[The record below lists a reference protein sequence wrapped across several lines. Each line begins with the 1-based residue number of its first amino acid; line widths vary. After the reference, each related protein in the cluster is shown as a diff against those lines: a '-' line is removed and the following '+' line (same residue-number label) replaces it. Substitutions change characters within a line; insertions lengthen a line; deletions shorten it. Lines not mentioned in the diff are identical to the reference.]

1 MKHLIWLLSCL
12 LAFTYCKQAGT
23 LGPRSERSVM
33 EHAQLLTMED
43 LDEGVTFCSVANP
56 WMPER
61 SIIRYLLVPKDA
73 PDPEDS
79 RLKQLEEEY
88 GPIQIL
94 RTPLDRLALTSTCYG
109 WLLKELDARDH
120 IGAICDKDYLL
131 DEDLQMAVENGQ
143 IADGGNS
150 MDPNLESILHARCE
164 ALWITPYENAAVNT
178 QGQELAFPIIYGADY
193 METSPLGRAEWIRFY
208 GRLIGRGAEADSIFG
223 VVKHDY
229 DSLAQLNLKRP
240 SASRPKLL
248 SDLPYSATWY
258 VPGGCS
264 SMGILYQDAGFDYL
278 WASDPHAGSL
288 ALSPEAVLAQGA
300 EADVWLIKY
309 NSSGSDLT
317 LDNLQ
322 TQNPLFGR
330 IKAVREHRVFGCN
343 TAKINYFDI
352 APYRPDIIL
361 KELSAISQET
371 AREGRFF
378 APLP

>member
-1 MKHLIWLLSCL
+1 MKHLLWTLTCL
-12 LAFTYCKQAGT
+12 LAFTCCKQAGT
-23 LGPRSERSVM
+23 LGPRSERSFI
-33 EHAQLLTMED
+33 EHAQLLTMEE
-43 LDEGVTFCSVANP
+43 LDEGITYCSVANP

-61 SIIRYLLVPKDA
+61 SMIRYLLIPKDA
-73 PDPEDS
+73 PNPEDS

-88 GPIQIL
+88 GPVQVL

-164 ALWITPYENAAVNT
+164 ALWITPYEDAAVNT
-178 QGQELAFPIIYGADY
+178 QGQELTLPIIYGADY

-208 GRLIGRGAEADSIFG
+208 GRLVGRGAQADSIFG
-223 VVKHDY
+223 VVAHNY
-229 DSLAQLNLKRP
+229 DSLAQLNHNRP

-264 SMGILYQDAGFDYL
+264 SMGILYQDAGFDYP
-278 WASDPHAGSL
+278 WASDTHAGSL

-309 NSSGSDLT
+309 NRSGRDLS
-317 LDNLQ
+317 LDDLQ
-322 TQNPLFGR
+322 AQNPLFGK
-330 IKAVREHRVFGCN
+330 IKAVRERRVFGCN
-343 TAKINYFDI
+343 TAKINYFDT

-361 KELSAISQET
+361 KELSALSQDT
-371 AREGRFF
+371 LREGRFF